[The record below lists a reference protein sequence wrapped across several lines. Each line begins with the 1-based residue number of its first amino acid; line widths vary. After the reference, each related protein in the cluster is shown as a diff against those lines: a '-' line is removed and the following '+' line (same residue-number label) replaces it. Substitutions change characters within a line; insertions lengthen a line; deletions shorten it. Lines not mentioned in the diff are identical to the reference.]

1 MKLYK
6 FLIFLALTQSIYIK
20 ALSDDLKEYQIEII
34 IFKNLENNVSE
45 TFNSELKVPDGEML
59 SFYTPNIKVN
69 KKLFQEYKK
78 ESVFLEFLKGIRPLK
93 SKTKDK
99 DEALNTRATNPEKWF
114 RKSSE
119 LITLNNIRN
128 KLSTKKEYKVLDSY
142 SWIQNISNKKD
153 AMYLSEANIDNNFGY
168 YLKFYKT
175 RFMHMDVKAYLGRAK
190 KDSNYL
196 ITRSYINKFDER
208 MLENLEEIESID
220 LDLKLNNKNEF
231 FEIDL
236 NKNIGS
242 FERIEPQILN
252 IYIDEEKRIFNDEI
266 HYFDHP
272 YFGIIISVKE
282 I

>member
-45 TFNSELKVPDGEML
+45 IFNSELKVPDGEML

-99 DEALNTRATNPEKWF
+99 DESLNTRATNPEKWF

-128 KLSTKKEYKVLDSY
+128 KLSTKKEYRVLDSY

-236 NKNIGS
+236 NKNTGS
-242 FERIEPQILN
+242 LERIEPQILN

>member
-20 ALSDDLKEYQIEII
+20 AFSDDLKEYQIEII

-78 ESVFLEFLKGIRPLK
+78 ESVFLEFLKGIRPPK

-99 DEALNTRATNPEKWF
+99 DESLNTRATNPEKWF

-128 KLSTKKEYKVLDSY
+128 KLSTKKEYRVLDSY

-242 FERIEPQILN
+242 LERIEPQILN

>member
-6 FLIFLALTQSIYIK
+6 FLIFLSLTQSIYIK

-78 ESVFLEFLKGIRPLK
+78 ESVFLEFLKGIRPFK
-93 SKTKDK
+93 SKIKDK
-99 DEALNTRATNPEKWF
+99 DEALNVRATNPEKWF

-128 KLSTKKEYKVLDSY
+128 KLSTKKEYRVLDSY
-142 SWIQNISNKKD
+142 SWIQNISNERD
-153 AMYLSEANIDNNFGY
+153 AMFLSEVNIDNSFGY

-175 RFMHMDVKAYLGRAK
+175 RFMHIDFKAYLGRAK
-190 KDSNYL
+190 KESNYL
-196 ITRSYINKFDER
+196 ITKSYINKFDEK
-208 MLENLEEIESID
+208 MLENLEEIKSID
-220 LDLKLNNKNEF
+220 LDLKLNKKNEF
-231 FEIDL
+231 FEINL
-236 NKNIGS
+236 NKKIES
-242 FERIEPQILN
+242 LERIESQILN

>member
-99 DEALNTRATNPEKWF
+99 DESLNIRATNPEKWF

-220 LDLKLNNKNEF
+220 LDLKLNKKNEF

-242 FERIEPQILN
+242 LERIEPQILN

>member
-78 ESVFLEFLKGIRPLK
+78 ESVFLEFFKGIRPLK

-220 LDLKLNNKNEF
+220 LDLKLNKKNEF

-242 FERIEPQILN
+242 LERIEPQILN

>member
-99 DEALNTRATNPEKWF
+99 DESLNIRATNPEKWF

-128 KLSTKKEYKVLDSY
+128 KLSTKKEYRVLDSY

-208 MLENLEEIESID
+208 ILEDLEEIESID

-242 FERIEPQILN
+242 LERIEPQILN

>member
-78 ESVFLEFLKGIRPLK
+78 ESVFLEFFKGIRPLK

-128 KLSTKKEYKVLDSY
+128 KLSTKKEYRVLDSY

-220 LDLKLNNKNEF
+220 LDLKLNKKNEF

-242 FERIEPQILN
+242 LERIEPQILN

>member
-45 TFNSELKVPDGEML
+45 KFNSELKVPDGEML
-59 SFYTPNIKVN
+59 SFYTPDMKVN

-78 ESVFLEFLKGIRPLK
+78 ESVFVEFFKDIRPFK

-119 LITLNNIRN
+119 LITLSNMRN
-128 KLSTKKEYKVLDSY
+128 KLSIKKEYRVLDSY
-142 SWIQNISNKKD
+142 SWIQNISDKRD
-153 AMYLSEANIDNNFGY
+153 SMYLSEANIDNNFGY
-168 YLKFYKT
+168 YLRFYKT
-175 RFMHMDVKAYLGRAK
+175 RFMHIDLKAYLGRVK
-190 KDSNYL
+190 KDSDDS
-196 ITRSYINKFDER
+196 ITKSYIDKFDKK
-208 MLENLEEIESID
+208 MLENLKEIEDID
-220 LDLKLNNKNEF
+220 IDLKLNNKNEF

-236 NKNIGS
+236 NES
-242 FERIEPQILN
+242 IESSETIETQILN

>member
-20 ALSDDLKEYQIEII
+20 AFSDDLKEYQIEII

-99 DEALNTRATNPEKWF
+99 DESLNIRATNPEKWF

-128 KLSTKKEYKVLDSY
+128 KLSTKKEYRVLDSY

-220 LDLKLNNKNEF
+220 LDLKLNKKNEF

-242 FERIEPQILN
+242 LERIEPQILN

>member
-99 DEALNTRATNPEKWF
+99 DESLNIRATNPEKWF

-242 FERIEPQILN
+242 LERIEPQILN